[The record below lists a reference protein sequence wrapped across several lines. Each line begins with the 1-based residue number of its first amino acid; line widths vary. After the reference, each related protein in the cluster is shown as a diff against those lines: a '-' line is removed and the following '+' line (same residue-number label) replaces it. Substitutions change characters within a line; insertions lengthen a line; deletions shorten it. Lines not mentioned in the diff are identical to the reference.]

1 MDLLPSPTPRLR
13 RRLRLRLLVDL
24 LATNTASGGAGL
36 RHPLTNVQATPE
48 GVIIVTRAGP
58 DPCAQPRPHEG
69 IPQFYGEPSHTGAV
83 TLVSLAGDV
92 VAYRTTGGMSGHF
105 NFVLDNYLP

>member
-1 MDLLPSPTPRLR
+1 MPRGFYTKPGTP
-13 RRLRLRLLVDL
+13 
-24 LATNTASGGAGL
+24 
-36 RHPLTNVQATPE
+36 P

-92 VAYRTTGGMSGHF
+92 VAYRTTGGMSGH
-105 NFVLDNYLP
+105 